1 MYDKY
6 DDSNSEKQRIFNIA
20 TRLMDKIGYEKLS
33 IRQICTEAGIST
45 GKFYILLK
53 QTVSLESILR

>member
-33 IRQICTEAGIST
+33 IRQICTEAGILIPT
-45 GKFYILLK
+45 TRLWTLPYGAILL
-53 QTVSLESILR
+53 